1 VDEYANELFD
11 RAWDI
16 RIQYASVDEV
26 GEILMRGRE
35 KEDQDIHEL
44 LEDAYTAAQGSK
56 QLVDEKLNHEDQGG
70 SGLPTDQITNAWSKH
85 EDILMRY
92 VGQTFGVSEDYQG
105 LREQIEGEKV
115 RTKVPIPRFMMKR
128 YESEVEDAE
137 IID

>member
-44 LEDAYTAAQGSK
+44 LEDAYTAAQRSR
-56 QLVDEKLNHEDQGG
+56 QLIDEKLNHEDEGG
-70 SGLPTDQITNAWSKH
+70 RELPTDQITNAWSNH

-92 VGQTFGVSEDYQG
+92 VGQTFEVSEEYRG
-105 LREQIEGEKV
+105 LREQIEGERA
-115 RTKVPIPRFMMKR
+115 RTKVPIPRFMMRR
-128 YESEVEDAE
+128 YDSEVEDAE